1 MAEEAGSLSEKTRDD
16 AIRALNSGL
25 GLTPQQ
31 ISMLRLNDVHL
42 ATRSLVLV
50 ADAYAMGETPERP
63 QELMLDEQTQRAL
76 IAWLVVRPDSPNDH
90 LFPGSELEGLDT
102 AIIERILGVVVG
114 EKAVLSDQPVPSA
127 RGRDASVSPGEAEA
141 PAMVSESAPEGA
153 SSLEEIETLRK
164 ELAAMDEG
172 WSPVSKPELPEVA
185 PPRPEMPVAP
195 TSIPE
200 AVVRRAEPAAPAPP
214 APPRAEPAAPVPAPP
229 PPRPPQRAVVARS
242 RVARPST
249 PKPTPTARPTV
260 KLGASQSPAHKPMPA
275 RAPRPTEE
283 VGAEERRPISPL
295 MAIAAM
301 LLVIACCAVSIWG
314 IAWLVGSSET
324 ATQWLAQVL
333 PAGLGGLV
341 TTPTPMSTETP
352 TPAPTATPTATS
364 VPTDTPTPT
373 TVPTEM
379 STLIIEQ
386 PPTPTPIII
395 VVTATPTPE
404 PPPTPRRVPT
414 DTPIPAET
422 SEAVGSPEA
431 AYKYPAPKLLEPENG
446 GKIGGSLAYLKWEP
460 VGPLAEDEWYAVR
473 LIYLQQG
480 QPVYQGDD
488 IKETTWRVPE
498 RFYYQA
504 DGPALLYRWYVYVER
519 KNPDGTATQLSPNS
533 EEFVFRWE

>member
-1 MAEEAGSLSEKTRDD
+1 MAEEAGPSLEKIRDD
-16 AIRALNSGL
+16 AIRALNSCL

-31 ISMLRLNDVHL
+31 ISVLRLGDVHL
-42 ATRSLVLV
+42 ATRSLVLA
-50 ADAYAMGETPERP
+50 ADAYALGGAPEKP

-102 AIIERILGVVVG
+102 SIIERVLGVVVG
-114 EKAVLSDQPVPSA
+114 EKTILSEQLAPSTSASDVSTSPV
-127 RGRDASVSPGEAEA
+127 EAEA
-141 PAMVSESAPEGA
+141 PAVSEAIPEEA
-153 SSLEEIETLRK
+153 ASLEEIETLRK
-164 ELAAMDEG
+164 ELAAVDEG
-172 WSPVSKPELPEVA
+172 WSPVSKPEPSQAAA
-185 PPRPEMPVAP
+185 PPPERQEAP

-200 AVVRRAEPAAPAPP
+200 AIVRRPKPAAPAPP
-214 APPRAEPAAPVPAPP
+214 PPP
-229 PPRPPQRAVVARS
+229 PPRPPHPAVVARS
-242 RVARPST
+242 RTARPSA
-249 PKPTPTARPTV
+249 PKPTPSV
-260 KLGASQSPAHKPMPA
+260 KPDVPKSPASKPMPT
-275 RAPRPTEE
+275 RMPRPTKEIAE
-283 VGAEERRPISPL
+283 EERRPISPL
-295 MAIAAM
+295 LVAAAT
-301 LLVIACCAVSIWG
+301 LFVIACCAVSIWG
-314 IAWLVGSSET
+314 VAWLVGGNEA
-324 ATQWLAQVL
+324 ATEWLAQVL
-333 PAGLGGLV
+333 PVGISGVIA
-341 TTPTPMSTETP
+341 TSTPTPTETP
-352 TPAPTATPTATS
+352 SPVPTATP

-373 TVPTEM
+373 LVPTE
-379 STLIIEQ
+379 TPTPIIEQ

-414 DTPIPAET
+414 NTPVPAEAA
-422 SEAVGSPEA
+422 EAAELPEA